1 MSDGPWY
8 EYQGPNAEEVRKD
21 VLSCMNIV
29 KIGKDQYEKEKD
41 KIIQDALM
49 KIIPD
54 SRNDFGSYRGY
65 ATFGVKKELT
75 NEVIEEVRK
84 GYALL
89 IIEKK
94 FIPFVTHQLYKPGGI
109 MAKKVAR
116 YTMVGKILS
125 GRHQEWLN

>member
-1 MSDGPWY
+1 MSGPWY
-8 EYQGPNAEEVRKD
+8 ECQGPNAKKVRED
-21 VLSCMNIV
+21 VLNHINIV
-29 KIGKDQYEKEKD
+29 NKNKSNSEKD
-41 KIIQDALM
+41 KIIKDALM

-65 ATFGVKKELT
+65 STFGVKAELAK
-75 NEVIEEVRK
+75 EVIKEVRK

-116 YTMVGKILS
+116 YTMVGKNIAIV
-125 GRHQEWLN
+125 